1 MFFKPSLSLMKKQ
14 IISLIDFV
22 INMWEKIQWFLRLF
36 QKRYTI
42 YVSFD
47 SQWGNEDDQVYMHVR
62 KVIKAN
68 FKDGLLSIDIPKIE
82 PKIPEKKL
90 VKIS

>member
-1 MFFKPSLSLMKKQ
+1 MKNF
-14 IISLIDFV
+14 IIST
-22 INMWEKIQWFLRLF
+22 WEKIQWFLRLF

-47 SQWGNEDDQVYMHVR
+47 SQWGNDDDQVYMHVR

-68 FKDGLLSIDIPKIE
+68 FKELKFRTDDKRVIHIRGMQGLRYKIE
-82 PKIPEKKL
+82 DE
-90 VKIS
+90 

>member
-1 MFFKPSLSLMKKQ
+1 M
-14 IISLIDFV
+14 IDFV

-68 FKDGLLSIDIPKIE
+68 FKELKFRTDDKRVIHIRGMQGLRYKIE
-82 PKIPEKKL
+82 DE
-90 VKIS
+90 

>member
-1 MFFKPSLSLMKKQ
+1 M
-14 IISLIDFV
+14 IDFV
-22 INMWEKIQWFLRLF
+22 INMWVKIQWFLRLF

-68 FKDGLLSIDIPKIE
+68 FKELKFRTDDKRVIHIRGMQGLRYKIE
-82 PKIPEKKL
+82 DE
-90 VKIS
+90 

>member
-1 MFFKPSLSLMKKQ
+1 MKNF
-14 IISLIDFV
+14 IIST
-22 INMWEKIQWFLRLF
+22 WEKIQWFLRLF

-47 SQWGNEDDQVYMHVR
+47 SQWGNDDDQVYTHVR

-68 FKDGLLSIDIPKIE
+68 FKELKFRTDDKRVIHIRGMQGLRYKIE
-82 PKIPEKKL
+82 DE
-90 VKIS
+90 

>member
-1 MFFKPSLSLMKKQ
+1 
-14 IISLIDFV
+14 
-22 INMWEKIQWFLRLF
+22 MWEKIQWFLRLF

-68 FKDGLLSIDIPKIE
+68 FKELKFRTDDKRVIHIRGMQGLRYKIE
-82 PKIPEKKL
+82 DE
-90 VKIS
+90 

>member
-1 MFFKPSLSLMKKQ
+1 MIDF
-14 IISLIDFV
+14 IIST
-22 INMWEKIQWFLRLF
+22 WEKIQWFLRLF

-68 FKDGLLSIDIPKIE
+68 FKELKFRTDDKRVIHIRGMQGLRYKIE
-82 PKIPEKKL
+82 DE
-90 VKIS
+90 

>member
-1 MFFKPSLSLMKKQ
+1 MMKNF
-14 IISLIDFV
+14 IIST
-22 INMWEKIQWFLRLF
+22 WEKIQWFLRLF

-47 SQWGNEDDQVYMHVR
+47 SQWGNDDDQVYMHVR

-68 FKDGLLSIDIPKIE
+68 FKELKFRTDDKRVIHIRGMQGLRYKIE
-82 PKIPEKKL
+82 DE
-90 VKIS
+90 